1 VHSAKH
7 RLRQTRH
14 SGRIAPRPWRYMAA
28 ATPAR
33 RRMKGLQTVR
43 RSTKV
48 VGLRRSSWQ
57 TSSCVLV
64 TSADGVTIG
73 RSRLVSRPLRS
84 RLVSRP
90 RRRSRLGSRPRRRS
104 RLGSRPRRRSRLG
117 SRPRRS
123 RLGSRPRR
131 SRLGSRPRRSRLGS
145 RPRRLALGPAGPSF
159 TARWLLRPPGPP
171 NEPCRASPFGR
182 PP

>member
-90 RRRSRLGSRPRRRS
+90 RR
-104 RLGSRPRRRSRLG
+104 
-117 SRPRRS
+117 S